1 MLFAGT
7 LLKNGSFEE
16 GLAEW
21 SARWGS
27 PVSSQESSVHGSR
40 SLLLEGER
48 ACVLQS
54 IELEEGVT
62 YEVSGYVKGE
72 GSPSGDGNGARLV
85 LEGNNRWLRVTS
97 HLDETP
103 DAGTFDWR
111 FMRGLFTAERTNGT
125 TVGIAPTLVGGGKA
139 WSLEDEGFLEWEGD
153 SLELLPPQLSAPC
166 VMQHEG
172 DIACPGSLEG
182 EVHVHCV
189 PGGEEATD
197 SQGVVLC
204 PLPWV

>member
-1 MLFAGT
+1 MLFAGP

-27 PVSSQESSVHGSR
+27 PVASQESSVHGSR

-72 GSPSGDGNGARLV
+72 GIPSGDGNGARLV

-139 WSLEDEGFLEWEGD
+139 WFDNIKVRAVAKENTDAA
-153 SLELLPPQLSAPC
+153 PQKSFRKNYGSFVADGWLY
-166 VMQHEG
+166 
-172 DIACPGSLEG
+172 PG
-182 EVHVHCV
+182 
-189 PGGEEATD
+189 
-197 SQGVVLC
+197 QGT
-204 PLPWV
+204 